1 MIQQLFDTK
10 PCFRCFWE
18 ERQSLVRNIK
28 EREKNKNKPDLGVG
42 SDFKEFTNWPELHV
56 HKSL

>member
-1 MIQQLFDTK
+1 MAIWYQAS
-10 PCFRCFWE
+10 FRCFLGK
-18 ERQSLVRNIK
+18 RQSLGKNPK

>member
-1 MIQQLFDTK
+1 MA
-10 PCFRCFWE
+10 
-18 ERQSLVRNIK
+18 RNIK

-42 SDFKEFTNWPELHV
+42 SDFKDFTNWPELHV